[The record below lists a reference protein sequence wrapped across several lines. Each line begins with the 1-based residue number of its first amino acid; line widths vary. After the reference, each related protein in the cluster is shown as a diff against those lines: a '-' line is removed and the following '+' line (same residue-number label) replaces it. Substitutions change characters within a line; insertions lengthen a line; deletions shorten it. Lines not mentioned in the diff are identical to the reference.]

1 MNKTAFA
8 AAVAAAFLAQARAD
22 ERTIDGNEWQ
32 DLSRMSLGREET
44 RASFAPFESEQAALA
59 VLPWKSSRQLT
70 LDSDTAW
77 KFKWSKDPDS
87 RPKGFQDPSYDV
99 SGWETI
105 KVPCSWQAYGS
116 NGKGGWGT
124 PLYTNVTYP
133 FAKNPPRVMDEP
145 PKWFTNYD
153 ARNPVGSYRRDFVV
167 PADWS
172 GDRVFLKFDGVDS
185 FYYLW
190 VNGKYVGFTKDS
202 RCAAEYDVT
211 AFVKPGRNTVALEVY
226 RYSDGSYLEDQDMF
240 RLSGIFRS
248 SWLVRRP
255 ALRIR
260 DFFVRAKPSKE
271 GEYDGDWTME
281 VENDLAIASGVDIGN
296 KMIKAEVKVSLFDL
310 DGKRVAIKQAGV
322 KNQPYNGIGDIKVF
336 NVSKPRLWSP
346 ESPNCYKVVLTLV
359 KDGKE
364 LESVSTLF
372 GFRESRII
380 NGRYCLNGQKVKLH
394 GADRHETDPMFGHF
408 CPHERHEED
417 VRLLKR
423 ANCNVV
429 RNSHYPQDDYWYYLC
444 DLNGIALMDEAN
456 VETHGMG
463 YGKES
468 SSHDPRFLKATVW
481 RNMNMVERNKNHPAV
496 LFWSHGNESGPG
508 ENFKAADD
516 AVHARDLSRPTHYEG
531 DWSASDLDSNMYP
544 AVGTVQWRAD
554 NAQSKRPYFIC
565 EYAHNMI
572 NAMGNL
578 KDYQDAIESSDVV
591 IGGCIWDWVDQGLY
605 KKNDKGQMIIAYG
618 GDFGD
623 APNDG
628 QFVMNGCILSD
639 RALEP
644 AYWEIKH
651 VYQPVS
657 VTAGDGR
664 AASPLA
670 AAARSENAPQCVT
683 VFNKQFFRGLNV
695 YDVTETVLVNG
706 KEVSSRRVDLDSVGP
721 RGEKTLPIPAAAL
734 AANTPGNSVS
744 VRYSFACREKDGFLE
759 KGYVIA
765 DDQIDLANPGR
776 SVDIGRAVCPQ
787 TAAPA
792 KPASHSDKNGMR
804 VFSAKGVEVA
814 FDLKAGVLA
823 SYKVNGEER
832 LLGPMTLDAYRAP
845 SSNEVRPAEG
855 WSRNGWREFKSAAQ
869 SVGKV
874 SSGKD
879 NALEF
884 AMETE
889 FVGAAREELVGY
901 GKAGGSITAKGE
913 VKKLIAPAFN
923 VVQLWRVYPDGT
935 LTCQSEIRPNGVK
948 RELPR
953 IGYRMTMP
961 LDFAKVEWFGCGP
974 FENYRDRKSGAFR
987 GLWSTDLTKFVM
999 PYARPEDANNFEET
1013 DAVTLSGPKGAMGFA
1028 TLGAPVAFAALPY
1041 SPKEIIGA
1049 SHPPELPAISKVEFG
1064 IFAETRGLGGAS
1076 CGPGPLKRDI
1086 IYTDRSYRLDFAIL
1100 PRRAETALSAPPA
1113 EFPPQ
1118 AQARGIGFAKWKVHS
1133 FSSEQ
1138 GGQERAEYAF
1148 DGNPDT
1154 IWHTKWGA
1162 DEPDFPHFVACDYG
1176 KVLTLTGLAVFP
1188 RQDMPNGRVR
1198 KYRVELSEDAK
1209 KWRTVLE
1216 GDLPNNNDLTEL
1228 SFKSREKGR
1237 YMRFTALSS
1246 WARGQPWASMAE
1258 IQPVLAE

>member
-1 MNKTAFA
+1 MRKTMAIA
-8 AAVAAAFLAQARAD
+8 AAALAAALSGRA
-22 ERTIDGNEWQ
+22 ETIDGNEWQ
-32 DLSRMSLGREET
+32 DLTRMSLGREET
-44 RASFAPFESEQAALA
+44 RAGFAPFESEQAALA
-59 VLPWKSSRQLT
+59 ILPWKSTRQVT

-105 KVPCSWQAYGS
+105 KVPCSWQAYGA

-145 PKWFTNYD
+145 PRHYTNFE
-153 ARNPVGSYRRDFVV
+153 ARNPVGSYRRDFEV
-167 PADWS
+167 PADWK
-172 GDRVFLKFDGVDS
+172 GDHVFLKLDGVDS

-202 RCAAEYDVT
+202 RCAAEYDIT
-211 AFVKPGRNTVALEVY
+211 SLLKPGKNTLALEVY

-248 SWLVRRP
+248 TWLVRRP

-260 DFFVRAKPSKE
+260 DFFVRAKPAKE
-271 GEYDGDWTME
+271 GAYDGDWTME
-281 VENDLAIASGVDIGN
+281 VENDIAIAKGVDIGSS
-296 KMIKAEVKVSLFDL
+296 MVKVDVKVALYDM
-310 DGKRVAIKQAGV
+310 DGNRVAIKPAGV
-322 KNQPYNGIGDIKVF
+322 KNQPYNGIGDVKVF
-336 NVSKPRLWSP
+336 SVSKPKLWST
-346 ESPNCYKVVLTLV
+346 ETPNCYKVVLTLA
-359 KDGKE
+359 KDGKD

-408 CPHERHEED
+408 CPHERQEED
-417 VRLLKR
+417 VKLLKR
-423 ANCNVV
+423 ANCNIV
-429 RNSHYPQDDYWYYLC
+429 RNSHYTQDDYWYYLC

-468 SSHDPRFLKATVW
+468 ASHDPRFLKAMVW
-481 RNMNMVERNKNHPAV
+481 RNLNMVERNKNHPSI

-516 AVHARDLSRPTHYEG
+516 AVHARDDSRPTHYEG

-544 AVGTVQWRAD
+544 SVGTVQGRAN

-623 APNDG
+623 APTDG

-651 VYQPVS
+651 VYQPAAVL
-657 VTAGDGR
+657 AGADGR
-664 AASPLA
+664 TAK
-670 AAARSENAPQCVT
+670 V
-683 VFNKQFFRGLNV
+683 VNKQFFRGLGV
-695 YDVTETVLVNG
+695 YDVKWTVLVNG
-706 KEVSSRRVDLDSVGP
+706 AETASGKLDLDSVGP
-721 RGEKTLPIPAAAL
+721 RGEKEIPLPAEAL
-734 AANTPGNSVS
+734 SANTPGNAVS

-765 DDQIDLANPGR
+765 DDQIDLKNEAR
-776 SVDIGRAVCPQ
+776 
-787 TAAPA
+787 A
-792 KPASHSDKNGMR
+792 KPLAAAASGDVKAVDMDGKRTFIANG
-804 VFSAKGVEVA
+804 VVLS
-814 FDLKAGVLA
+814 FDLKSGVLA

-832 LLGPMTLDAYRAP
+832 LLRPVTLDAYRAP
-845 SSNEVRPAEG
+845 SSNELRPAES
-855 WSRNGWREFKSAAQ
+855 WSRSGWREFSSAAL
-869 SVGKV
+869 SVGEVAAAADGSK
-874 SSGKD
+874 
-879 NALEF
+879 ALEF

-889 FVGAAREELVGY
+889 FSGAASEELLGY
-901 GKAGGSITAKGE
+901 GRAGGRITPKG
-913 VKKLIAPAFN
+913 APGKFSASVFH
-923 VVQLWRVYPDGT
+923 VVQSWRVYPDGT
-935 LTCQSEIRPNGVK
+935 VTCQSEIRSQGLK

-953 IGYRMTMP
+953 IGYKFLLP
-961 LDFAKVEWFGCGP
+961 LDYGKVEWFGRGP
-974 FENYRDRKSGAFR
+974 FENYRDRMSGAFR
-987 GLWSTDLTKFVM
+987 GLWKTDLAEFVM

-1013 DAVTLSGPKGAMGFA
+1013 DAVTLSGAKGAIGFA
-1028 TLGAPVAFAALPY
+1028 TLGEPFAFAAIPY
-1041 SPKEIIGA
+1041 SPKEIIDA
-1049 SHPPELPAISKVEFG
+1049 SHPPELPKPSKVEFG

-1076 CGPGPLKRDI
+1076 CGPGPLGRDI
-1086 IYTDRSYRLDFAIL
+1086 ITTAKDYRLDFAIL
-1100 PRRAETALSAPPA
+1100 PRRAETALSV
-1113 EFPPQ
+1113 PQ
-1118 AQARGIGFAKWKVHS
+1118 AKLPPRTVDNRFGFAKWKTQA

-1138 GGQERAEYAF
+1138 MWNERAENAF

-1154 IWHTKWGA
+1154 FWHTQYQGGT
-1162 DEPDFPHFVACDYG
+1162 PDYPHWVSCSLG
-1176 KVLTLTGLAVFP
+1176 GEKTLVGLLTVQ
-1188 RQDMPNGRVR
+1188 RQDMPNGRV
-1198 KYRVELSEDAK
+1198 KTCLIETSTDGKSWTKAKECNLSDDVSEVKFDSPVKASY
-1209 KWRTVLE
+1209 L
-1216 GDLPNNNDLTEL
+1216 
-1228 SFKSREKGR
+1228 
-1237 YMRFTALSS
+1237 RFTALKPRR
-1246 WARGQPWASMAE
+1246 AGEKWASMAE
-1258 IQPVLAE
+1258 IQPLVSDK

>member
-8 AAVAAAFLAQARAD
+8 AAVAAALAAQAWAE

-59 VLPWKSSRQLT
+59 VLPWKSSRQMS
-70 LDSDTAW
+70 LDSDTDW
-77 KFKWSKDPDS
+77 KFKWAKDPDS
-87 RPKGFQDPSYDV
+87 RPKGFQNPSYDV
-99 SGWETI
+99 SGWEVI
-105 KVPCSWQAYGS
+105 KVPCSWQAYGA
-116 NGKGGWGT
+116 NGCGGWGR

-133 FAKNPPRVMDEP
+133 FAKNPPRVMDTP
-145 PKWFTNYD
+145 PHWYSNFND
-153 ARNPVGSYRRDFVV
+153 RNPVGSYRRDFEV
-167 PADWS
+167 PADWK
-172 GDRVFLKFDGVDS
+172 GDCVFLKLDGVDS

-190 VNGKYVGFTKDS
+190 VNGRYVGFSKDS
-202 RCAAEYDVT
+202 RCAAEYDIT
-211 AFVKPGRNTVALEVY
+211 GFLKPGVNTLALEVY

-248 SWLVRRP
+248 VWLVRRP
-255 ALRIR
+255 SLRIR
-260 DFFVRAKPSKE
+260 DFFVRAKPAKE
-271 GEYDGDWTME
+271 GVYDGEWTME
-281 VENDLAIASGVDIGN
+281 VENDVAIASYADLEPGKRAVVD
-296 KMIKAEVKVSLFDL
+296 VKVSLYDML
-310 DGKRVAIKQAGV
+310 GRKVAIRQTGAQ
-322 KNQPYNGIGDIKVF
+322 NLPYNGMGSVREFSVASPK
-336 NVSKPRLWSP
+336 LWST
-346 ESPNCYKVVLTLV
+346 ETPNCYKVVLTLA

-372 GFRESRII
+372 GFRESKII
-380 NGRYCLNGQKVKLH
+380 GGRYCLNGRKVKLH
-394 GADRHETDPMFGHF
+394 GADRHETDPMYGHF
-408 CPHERHEED
+408 CPHERQEQD
-417 VRLLKR
+417 VALLKR
-423 ANCNVV
+423 ANCNLV

-463 YGKES
+463 YKEES
-468 SSHDPRFLKATVW
+468 ASRDPRFLKAMVW
-481 RNMNMVERNKNHPAV
+481 RNMNMVERNKNHPSI

-508 ENFKAADD
+508 ANFKEADD
-516 AVHARDLSRPTHYEG
+516 AVHARDDSRPTHYEG
-531 DWSASDLDSNMYP
+531 DWGASDIDSNMYP
-544 AVGTVQWRAD
+544 SVGAVQRHAD
-554 NAQSKRPYFIC
+554 DANAKRPYFIC

-623 APNDG
+623 TPNDG

-639 RALEP
+639 RELEP

-657 VTAGDGR
+657 VVAGEDGKG
-664 AASPLA
+664 
-670 AAARSENAPQCVT
+670 VK
-683 VFNKQFFRGLNV
+683 VFNKQFFRGLDV
-695 YDVTETVLVNG
+695 YDVAETVLVNG
-706 KEVSSRRVDLDSVGP
+706 REVSSRRIDLGSVGP
-721 RGEKTLPIPAAAL
+721 RGEKTLPIPEAAL
-734 AANTPGNSVS
+734 AAVGPGKSVS

-765 DDQIDLANPGR
+765 DDQIDLKNDAR
-776 SVDIGRAVCPQ
+776 SMPLAAAV
-787 TAAPA
+787 A
-792 KPASHSDKNGMR
+792 KQASHSDKDGMR
-804 VFSAKGVEVA
+804 VFSANGVEVA

-832 LLGPMTLDAYRAP
+832 LLKPMTLDAYRAP

-869 SVGKV
+869 SVGEV
-874 SSGKD
+874 ASGKD

-884 AMETE
+884 TMETE
-889 FVGAAREELVGY
+889 FVGAAREDLVGY
-901 GKAGGSITAKGE
+901 GRTGGSISAKGE
-913 VKKLIAPAFN
+913 VKKLISPTFKA
-923 VVQLWRVYPDGT
+923 VQQWRVYPDGT
-935 LTCQSEIRPNGVK
+935 LTCQSEIRPQGVK

-953 IGYRMTMP
+953 IGYRMTLP
-961 LDFAKVEWFGCGP
+961 LDFAKVEWFGRGP

-987 GLWSTDLTKFVM
+987 GLWGMDLTKFVM
-999 PYARPEDANNFEET
+999 PYARPEDANNYEDT
-1013 DAVTLSGPKGAMGFA
+1013 DAVTLSGPKGSMGFA

-1041 SPKEIIGA
+1041 SPAEIIAA
-1049 SHPPELPAISKVEFG
+1049 SHPPELPAITKVEFG

-1086 IYTDRSYRLDFAIL
+1086 IYTDRNYRLDFAIL

-1118 AQARGIGFAKWKVHS
+1118 AQGCSIGFEKWKVHS

-1138 GGQERAEYAF
+1138 GGQECAAYAF

-1154 IWHTKWGA
+1154 IWHSKWGLG
-1162 DEPDFPHFVACDYG
+1162 EPNFPHFVACDYG

-1188 RQDMPNGRVR
+1188 RQDISNGRVR
-1198 KYRVELSEDAK
+1198 KYRVELSDDAK
-1209 KWRTVLE
+1209 EWKTVLE
-1216 GDLPNNNDLTEL
+1216 GDLPNNSEL
-1228 SFKSREKGR
+1228 SELAFKSPEKGR

-1246 WARGQPWASMAE
+1246 WTRGKPWASMAE